1 MQANIRLEHQLLA
14 VETEHD
20 VHAMLELVAPAA
32 KTDRP
37 RPPLHLALVIDRSG
51 SMQGDKIETT
61 KDCAA
66 FLARRLAP
74 TDELALVTYNDVVQF
89 LAPAAPVGQ
98 MRQTLLQRIAGIQAH
113 GQTNLSAGWMKGV
126 EALQASKDEGPRKVL
141 LLSDGLANV
150 GFTDQPTLIEM
161 AKNAAESGVG
171 TTTIGFGADF
181 AEELLTG
188 MADAGRGNAY
198 FAETPE
204 QAPGIFQQEFEG
216 LLNTVVQNVSV
227 EIRPSPELQM
237 VSVLNEYPATEVP
250 GGVQLQLGDAFAEER
265 RRVVFELHIPELARL
280 GVAKVADVVVRYVAV
295 GEGIA
300 AHELTLPITVN
311 MVSSDEAAAGEA
323 DVEVVEEVLVL
334 KAAKAQEEA
343 RNKADSG
350 DFEGAKKLLS
360 STAEM
365 LREMAPESTAAAELL
380 EQAEEM
386 EIHSASMSPTRYD
399 AITRKRMLFESY
411 SKKRGRPKPPSEP
424 EDPK

>member
-1 MQANIRLEHQLLA
+1 MQANIRLEPQLLA
-14 VETEHD
+14 VETEHQ
-20 VHAMLELVAPAA
+20 VHAMLELIAPKA

-37 RPPLHLALVIDRSG
+37 RSPLHLALVIDRSG

-98 MRQTLLQRIAGIQAH
+98 MRQTLLQRIAGIRAH

-126 EALQASKDEGPRKVL
+126 EALQATKEEGPRKVL

-150 GFTDQPTLIEM
+150 GFTDQPTLVEM
-161 AKNAAESGVG
+161 ARNAAEKGVG

-227 EIRPSPELQM
+227 EIRPSPEVQM
-237 VSVLNEYPATEVP
+237 VRVLNEYPATEVP

-311 MVSSDEAAAGEA
+311 MVTADEAAAGEA
-323 DVEVVEEVLVL
+323 DVEVVEEVLVQ

-343 RNKADSG
+343 RKKADEG
-350 DFEGAKKLLS
+350 DWEGAKKLLAS
-360 STAEM
+360 SAEA
-365 LREMAPESTAAAELL
+365 LRKMAPGSKRSEEL
-380 EQAEEM
+380 EQQAEQM
-386 EIHSASMSPTRYD
+386 EIHEASMTPAAYD
-399 AITRKRMLFESY
+399 AMTRKRMLFQSHI
-411 SKKRGRPKPPSEP
+411 KKRRGPPKPPKKP
-424 EDPK
+424 